1 MKKLMVVAAMVSTT
15 VPLDLEKQNLGTQSD
30 VDATANSKI

>member
-1 MKKLMVVAAMVSTT
+1 MLVNMGNAHIVFVVK
-15 VPLDLEKQNLGTQSD
+15 DLEKQNLGTQSD